1 MTQDKEV
8 KVVAPD
14 VAPDQEVEINKSV
27 KDAKHQ
33 TNDDSLLQHKKKG
46 KKGKKSKPI
55 VTPEHIAKVRAER
68 EAMRKAKRDAML
80 AQGVDPTA
88 RQSCILSEDL
98 SYLYMRQSQ

>member
-33 TNDDSLLQHKKKG
+33 TNDDSLLQHKRR
-46 KKGKKSKPI
+46 
-55 VTPEHIAKVRAER
+55 ARKVKNRS
-68 EAMRKAKRDAML
+68 
-80 AQGVDPTA
+80 P
-88 RQSCILSEDL
+88 
-98 SYLYMRQSQ
+98 